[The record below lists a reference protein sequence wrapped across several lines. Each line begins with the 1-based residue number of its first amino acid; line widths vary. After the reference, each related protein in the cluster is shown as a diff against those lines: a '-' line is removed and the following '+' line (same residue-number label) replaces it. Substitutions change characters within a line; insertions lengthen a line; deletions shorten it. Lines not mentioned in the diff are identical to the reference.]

1 MVESQELRV
10 RSLGACKLVSPLAT
24 LGGVGFVPETARI
37 RFQHKCGPGVECMD
51 DVSFEEAGPRRLIFF
66 EPEKTT
72 AAVATCGG
80 LSPGLN
86 NVIRSVYSELAYN
99 YLVPRVLGVRNGYMG
114 LNPDSGLKLVEL
126 NPTFLENIHYLGGTV
141 LGSS

>member
-1 MVESQELRV
+1 MRRRDVV
-10 RSLGACKLVSPLAT
+10 R
-24 LGGVGFVPETARI
+24 GGRA
-37 RFQHKCGPGVECMD
+37 
-51 DVSFEEAGPRRLIFF
+51 AGKIFF
-66 EPEKTT
+66 DPEKTT

-114 LNPDSGLKLVEL
+114 LNPTRASSSWSSI
-126 NPTFLENIHYLGGTV
+126 PTFLENIHYLGGTV
-141 LGSS
+141 LGSSRDTRSRR